1 MNKSIVLIRFS
12 SRNFGN
18 CKAIADKIR
27 DYYQT
32 KKVLDFTVDANTVE
46 PCSNCDY
53 ECLTPGKT
61 CPNLDDVQK
70 TIMEAICNADLT
82 YFIVPNYCGYPCA
95 NYFAFNE
102 RTVGY
107 FNGDRELMKKYMS
120 VPKRFIIVSNTEGDN
135 FANAMKQQVNGEP
148 EMLYLKTGKYKKRST
163 AGDMMESDDAQ
174 TDLKAFL
181 DRDATY

>member
-1 MNKSIVLIRFS
+1 MSKSIVLIRFS
-12 SRNFGN
+12 SRNLGN
-18 CKAIADKIR
+18 CKAITDQIM

-32 KKVLDFTVDANTVE
+32 EIVVDFTADGNTVA

-53 ECLTPGKT
+53 ECLAPGKT
-61 CPNLDDVQK
+61 CPNLDSAQK
-70 TIMEAICNADLT
+70 T
-82 YFIVPNYCGYPCA
+82 

-120 VPKRFIIVSNTEGDN
+120 VPKRFIIVSNTEGAS
-135 FANAMKQQVNGEP
+135 FANAMKQQVSGEP

-163 AGDMMESDDAQ
+163 AGDMMDSEEACA
-174 TDLKAFL
+174 DLKAFL
-181 DRDATY
+181 DLYAI

>member
-1 MNKSIVLIRFS
+1 MSKSIVLIRFS
-12 SRNFGN
+12 SRNLGN
-18 CKAIADKIR
+18 CKAITDQIM

-32 KKVLDFTVDANTVE
+32 EIVVDFTVDGNTVA

-53 ECLTPGKT
+53 ECLAPGKT
-61 CPNLDDVQK
+61 CPNLDRAQK
-70 TIMEAICNADLT
+70 TIMDAICGADLT

-120 VPKRFIIVSNTEGDN
+120 VPKRFIIVSNTEGAS
-135 FANAMKQQVNGEP
+135 FVNAMKQQVSGEP

-163 AGDMMESDDAQ
+163 AGDMMDSEEACA
-174 TDLKAFL
+174 DLKAFL
-181 DRDATY
+181 DLYAI